1 MNPKSTKMFSTLHT
15 TYKNIVS
22 CLGVIGYLEEDII
35 KRGIN
40 TNKNLQLNC
49 LYAYPN
55 KEDSFLNP
63 FTYEMMFPDNNHKI
77 PCPKFFTLTLTN
89 QQATHSY
96 LYCLKFS
103 EQFSLPSQSEE
114 TKDIDVPIV
123 IFIKSEKEDL
133 ESFKQLLNVI
143 NYIIVN
149 DDIETGGN
157 LNLSNNNIN
166 DYKKVQLINIFYFL
180 FSLPHA
186 PPHSLVKLKIDKE
199 IINYNCESIDFYFS
213 SNCEIPCNKND
224 TDINILFLLLDQSI
238 IIKVL
243 FAILKEKQIVFRASQ
258 AYLLNIIIPT
268 FLKLIF
274 PFKWLQS
281 FITVLP
287 KEKLNFLEA
296 PGSFI
301 FGVLSDVISLNELMS
316 EYPGKIVVD
325 CDTNEIF
332 GDSYL
337 EPYEPPKFLS
347 GNLNEKMKSNENTNI
362 NKSNKLFQGNN
373 LINISG
379 SYLYKYEAEPNNK
392 KIKINFDEKNNIIID
407 VQKGQLFIDKTYAFV
422 NSNEW
427 KWLRKNIQLVRNPE
441 IFDLENIN
449 KKRDSGNSIY
459 INDEE
464 NENVI
469 LPNRSFSYNI
479 QNIFMI
485 YILNKL
491 FYTESEFMS
500 IFKNTNLFLAYNEN
514 NKFQNDS
521 GKRIVENILDLK
533 LINQERN
540 INNCFIIEYVLQ
552 SFKARFIIDKINSK
566 LGSTSNLDNMKE
578 NIYKNIKLVL
588 NNYIHV
594 KNEEDSNNLNDY
606 DDIYNIKE
614 NSDGRKSE
622 MRKQAGRSTKSI
634 IRIHERTK
642 TSLLRDTCNSINF
655 NLVGADK
662 SLKGS
667 FKFYGN
673 DGFFNFI
680 GALESFL
687 TEENINIKEELYEKN
702 INDQIV
708 ELIINNEDIFNKNI
722 MFSESNN
729 LNIINP
735 NNSYKLEKANALSIK
750 DIKKIK
756 LMTTIPE
763 YTKEEEDEKEKNN
776 KIEVNNDY
784 YGRTNVIIKN
794 RGDENI
800 FNNNSQSK
808 SNEGG
813 LSYSLTSAI
822 NGMYSDEM
830 DINKFLYSENIINFF
845 PNFSEHNEL
854 NKNLVNENDDNA
866 NRKSQYYLFI
876 ISILENILENK
887 DRVNELEAKIKK
899 KKQINEINIKILILK
914 IYRIAYQLSG
924 KKHRDFPYFTYYNFL
939 LKINLEELKALK
951 NVFENMSNKEQ
962 ELYEIYSEVVFDLES
977 ILAKEIERKKKKEMR
992 EREREKRLK
1001 EKEDEENEIKIK
1013 KKGSVKMIDFF
1024 NYFESNI
1031 FEKKKD
1037 KNKVKKISLGKSQL
1051 EFNYFISYIINI
1063 EPEFECEYKY
1073 KGFNYIIID
1082 LAEEILSL
1090 LPKKKVCYNKSSQ
1103 DIIDEVNKKLIE
1115 NNKIFEL
1122 VGQLK
1127 YIYPENLPYFKSR
1140 ICFWL
1145 NCFNFLILF
1154 TIFYKK
1160 WNLSGQDDW
1169 KYFLQNVSFIIG
1181 EKNYSFNDMQYLLFK
1196 KPLFLCSSYKSN
1208 EMYKKFRIDK
1218 TEDAKTMEKKYSLL
1232 YNPFLVYLPTKDF
1245 PKPIIFKENEFEYQF
1260 IERIKNYTSNFIYI
1274 EGNNIFL
1281 PEHLTNYYPRFL
1293 YKEYKKFNQLIKDNI
1308 YYLIKEKKYKGHFIK
1323 PLDWRLDFESLLDN

>member
-15 TYKNIVS
+15 TYKKIIS
-22 CLGVIGYLEEDII
+22 CIGIIGYLEEDII

-40 TNKNLQLNC
+40 TNKNLQLTC

-55 KEDSFLNP
+55 KEDPFLNP

-89 QQATHSY
+89 QQAAHSY

-103 EQFSLPSQSEE
+103 EQYSLSLENEE

-123 IFIKSEKEDL
+123 ILIKSEKEDL

-149 DDIETGGN
+149 DDLEAGGN
-157 LNLSNNNIN
+157 LTLSNNNIN
-166 DYKKVQLINIFYFL
+166 DYKKVQLTNLFYFL

-186 PPHSLVKLKIDKE
+186 SPHSLVKLKIDKE
-199 IINYNCESIDFYFS
+199 IINNNYESIDFYFS

-243 FAILKEKQIVFRASQ
+243 FAILTEKQIVFRASQ

-281 FITVLP
+281 YITVLP

-301 FGVLSDVISLNELMS
+301 FGVLSDVISLNELIN

-332 GDSYL
+332 GDSYF
-337 EPYEPPKFLS
+337 EPYEPPKCILDYP
-347 GNLNEKMKSNENTNI
+347 NEKNKNNENANI
-362 NKSNKLFQGNN
+362 NKSNKLTQGNN

-379 SYLYKYEAEPNNK
+379 SYLYKYEKEPNNK
-392 KIKINFDEKNNIIID
+392 KTKINFDEKNNIIID
-407 VQKGQLFIDKTYAFV
+407 VQKGQLLIDKTNAFV
-422 NSNEW
+422 DSNEW

-449 KKRDSGNSIY
+449 KKKNSENAIFL
-459 INDEE
+459 NDEE
-464 NENVI
+464 DENII

-491 FYTESEFMS
+491 FFTESEFMS
-500 IFKNTNLFLAYNEN
+500 IFKNTNLFLTYNED

-533 LINQERN
+533 PINEERN

-552 SFKARFIIDKINSK
+552 SFKSRFIIDQINAK
-566 LGSTSNLDNMKE
+566 LGSTSDIGNRKE
-578 NIYKNIKLVL
+578 NRYKNIKLIL

-594 KNEEDSNNLNDY
+594 KNEEDSNNLSDY

-622 MRKQAGRSTKSI
+622 MRKQIGRSTKSL
-634 IRIHERTK
+634 IRIHKRNK
-642 TSLLRDTCNSINF
+642 TSLLRDTYNNINF
-655 NLVGADK
+655 NLVGGDK
-662 SLKGS
+662 SLKGT
-667 FKFYGN
+667 FKFYGD
-673 DGFFNFI
+673 DGFFSFI
-680 GALESFL
+680 NALESFL
-687 TEENINIKEELYEKN
+687 AEENINIKEELYEKN
-702 INDQIV
+702 INDQILD
-708 ELIINNEDIFNKNI
+708 LIINNEDIFNQNI
-722 MFSESNN
+722 IFSETNN
-729 LNIINP
+729 LNIINL
-735 NNSYKLEKANALSIK
+735 NNSYKLEKVDTLRQK
-750 DIKKIK
+750 DNKKIK

-763 YTKEEEDEKEKNN
+763 NTKEDEEEKDN
-776 KIEVNNDY
+776 KTNANNDY
-784 YGRTNVIIKN
+784 YGRTTVIVKN
-794 RGDENI
+794 GGDENI
-800 FNNNSQSK
+800 MNNNFQSK
-808 SNEGG
+808 SSEEG
-813 LSYSLTSAI
+813 LNYCL
-822 NGMYSDEM
+822 NGMYSEEM

-845 PNFSEHNEL
+845 PNFSEHNEP
-854 NKNLVNENDDNA
+854 NKNIENENDDNV

-887 DRVNELEAKIKK
+887 DRVNELEEKIKK
-899 KKQINEINIKILILK
+899 KKKINNINIKKLILK
-914 IYRIAYQLSG
+914 IYRIAYKFSG
-924 KKHRDFPYFTYYNFL
+924 KKHRDFPYFTYHNFL
-939 LKINLEELKALK
+939 LKINLEELKLLK
-951 NVFENMSNKEQ
+951 DEFETMSNKEQ
-962 ELYEIYSEVVFDLES
+962 ELYEIYSKVVFDLES
-977 ILAKEIERKKKKEMR
+977 ILAKELERKKRKEI
-992 EREREKRLK
+992 REKEKKLK
-1001 EKEDEENEIKIK
+1001 EKEDEGNEIKII
-1013 KKGSVKMIDFF
+1013 KKGSKKMIDFF
-1024 NYFESNI
+1024 KDFENKI
-1031 FEKKKD
+1031 VEKNKD
-1037 KNKVKKISLGKSQL
+1037 KNKVQKISLGKSQL

-1063 EPEFECEYKY
+1063 DPEFECEYKY
-1073 KGFNYIIID
+1073 KSFNYIIID
-1082 LAEEILSL
+1082 IAEELLSL
-1090 LPKKKVCYNKSSQ
+1090 LPKKKDFYNKSSQ

-1115 NNKIFEL
+1115 NKNLFEF

-1127 YIYPENLPYFKSR
+1127 YINPENLTYFRSR
-1140 ICFWL
+1140 ISFWL

-1169 KYFLQNVSFIIG
+1169 KYFFQKVSFIIG
-1181 EKNYSFNDMQYLLFK
+1181 GKNYSFNDMQYLLYK
-1196 KPLFLCSSYKSN
+1196 KPLFFGSSYKPIDT
-1208 EMYKKFRIDK
+1208 YKKLRIDK
-1218 TEDAKTMEKKYSLL
+1218 TEDAKTLEKKYSLL

-1260 IERIKNYTSNFIYI
+1260 NERIKKYLSNFIYI
-1274 EGNNIFL
+1274 EGNNIYL
-1281 PEHLTNYYPRFL
+1281 PENLTNYYPRFL
-1293 YKEYKKFNQLIKDNI
+1293 YKEYKKFNQLLKDNI
-1308 YYLIKEKKYKGHFIK
+1308 FYLIKEKKYKGHFIK
-1323 PLDWRLDFESLLDN
+1323 PFDWRLDFENLLDN